1 MRLNPL
7 FKSPDPTLGHES
19 ELTPNA
25 FGGWTMRVYPHRLV
39 NAIPDHDTTRAWGS
53 GLELMKRLEPF
64 QVQPGSDRIASF
76 IFDFGTELH
85 ATLSLEI
92 ETPGLCNI
100 TATFGE
106 ILPEVDGVIC
116 GSLYPV
122 PTEFWHIP
130 SKGRHSRRFDK
141 LHFPERELG
150 DGRRGFRFVALRI
163 HDLSGPVKLMDVHAD
178 ADFSFRQRKGFLKCE
193 DSRFQQV
200 WETSLYTAR
209 LCTQPDTFWD
219 GIKRDRVGWFG
230 DARVIKEAVDPVF
243 FDPIPSEKMLGSIP
257 VDDWANGIPNYSFDG
272 IAMLK
277 SHILRFGLVECATS
291 AYERMATFMK
301 WAIDTQ
307 TDVDGFIIRTERQF
321 FFDIGFVDWSPMPVG
336 GRFEELCWLQCKFV
350 EALRALQW
358 IAHAM
363 KRPDDAN
370 AWGQRANKISTLIVD
385 RFWCE
390 GVGFLHTLNHVGP
403 VGNPIL
409 PGGDGHYKRTYL
421 EKIALGPSGPTR
433 QANALAIL
441 AGVATPQ
448 MRDTLREAVFGN
460 PAVPEIITPYFTYYE
475 QLARALCGDKRGAL
489 LKFRDYLGE
498 MIDREDA
505 ATVWELYDVNVRDMR
520 RYCSSQQFGFP
531 WPLSYCHGWGAG
543 AVPCAFNLLAG
554 VEAVGPG
561 FSKVTLAPCLDIQWA
576 FEAEIPTPHGAIAI
590 SGDGKTA
597 HYRMPEDIGIEGGLP
612 AGVTMTH
619 YHA

>member
-25 FGGWTMRVYPHRLV
+25 FGGWAMRVYPHRLV
-39 NAIPDHDTTRAWGS
+39 KASPDHDTTRAWGS
-53 GLELMKRLEPF
+53 GLELMKRVEPL

-85 ATLSLEI
+85 ATLSLVI
-92 ETPGLCNI
+92 EAPCLCNI

-106 ILPEVDGVIC
+106 ILPEVDGLIC

-150 DGRRGFRFVALRI
+150 DGRRGFRFVMLCFY
-163 HDLSGPVKLMDVHAD
+163 DLSGPLKLLDIHVD

-193 DSRFQQV
+193 DTRFQQV

-243 FDPIPSEKMLGSIP
+243 FDPAPSEKMLGSIP

-277 SHILRFGLVECATS
+277 SHILRFGLVECAKS

-307 TDVDGFIIRTERQF
+307 TDEDGFIIRTERHF
-321 FFDIGFVDWSPMPVG
+321 FGDIGFIDWSPMPVG
-336 GRFEELCWLQCKFV
+336 GRFEELCWLQCKYV
-350 EALRALQW
+350 EALRNLQW
-358 IAHAM
+358 TAKVLAL
-363 KRPDDAN
+363 PDAADS
-370 AWGQRANKISTLIVD
+370 WRQRADKTSALIIKK
-385 RFWCE
+385 FWRD

-403 VGNPIL
+403 VGNPCL

-421 EKIALGPSGPTR
+421 EKIALGPGGPSR

-441 AGVATPQ
+441 AGVATPR
-448 MRDTLREAVFGN
+448 MREIMMQLVFN
-460 PAVPEIITPYFTYYE
+460 NSAIPEVITPYFSYFE
-475 QLARALCGDKRGAL
+475 QSARALCGDKSGAL
-489 LKFRDYLGE
+489 LTFRNYLGE
-498 MIDREDA
+498 MIEREDA
-505 ATVWELYDVNVRDMR
+505 ATIWELYDLKVTDMR
-520 RYCSSQQFGFP
+520 RYFSHLQFGFP

-543 AVPCAFNLLAG
+543 VVPCSFAFLAG
-554 VEAVGPG
+554 VEALQPG
-561 FSKVTLAPCLDIQWA
+561 FLKVALAPCMDLQWA

-590 SGDGKTA
+590 TSDGKTA
-597 HYRMPEDIGIEGGLP
+597 HYRIPECIGIEGGLP
-612 AGVTMTH
+612 AGATLTR